1 MCLGNPF
8 SNQPPMFP
16 PSKKAE
22 EYKNILEYV
31 MIAHIIVIVI
41 KIVLGG
47 FNAGVGD
54 IFSCLILW
62 CGYSRFDYCQTVCY
76 MIMCLQDV
84 FMLSISLGLWL
95 QKNYVNK
102 KGEQELAKKMEKPE
116 DKKKKEEQDADD
128 ANKDKYSFLTK
139 DPSQ

>member
-47 FNAGVGD
+47 
-54 IFSCLILW
+54 
-62 CGYSRFDYCQTVCY
+62 
-76 MIMCLQDV
+76 
-84 FMLSISLGLWL
+84 
-95 QKNYVNK
+95 
-102 KGEQELAKKMEKPE
+102 
-116 DKKKKEEQDADD
+116 
-128 ANKDKYSFLTK
+128 
-139 DPSQ
+139 

>member
-1 MCLGNPF
+1 
-8 SNQPPMFP
+8 
-16 PSKKAE
+16 
-22 EYKNILEYV
+22 
-31 MIAHIIVIVI
+31 
-41 KIVLGG
+41 
-47 FNAGVGD
+47 
-54 IFSCLILW
+54 
-62 CGYSRFDYCQTVCY
+62 
-76 MIMCLQDV
+76 
-84 FMLSISLGLWL
+84 MLSISLGLWL